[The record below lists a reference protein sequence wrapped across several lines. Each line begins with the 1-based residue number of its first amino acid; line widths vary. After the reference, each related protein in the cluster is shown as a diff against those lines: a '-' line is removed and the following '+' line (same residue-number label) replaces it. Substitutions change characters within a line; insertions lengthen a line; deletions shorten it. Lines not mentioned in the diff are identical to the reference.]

1 MVNVMQAE
9 RPAIPPQCHL
19 ALTPLVPIRYPI
31 SEAPHTGPITE
42 TAEEEAKSASGGRKR
57 WWITPTTTHSPIKAE
72 PKAGKPTQ

>member
-31 SEAPHTGPITE
+31 SEAPHTGPVTE

-57 WWITPTTTHSPIKAE
+57 WTTRATIQDLSRRSRSLY
-72 PKAGKPTQ
+72 